1 MGDVTY
7 TLSPGDL
14 ARCREINLR
23 HRDRVKEIALAVCAE
38 TSVPMSSLYG
48 PGRRIDVVRAR
59 WLVMYLAYQDGLTMQ
74 AIGDAMNRDH
84 SSVLHGIRKERER
97 RGECQ

>member
-1 MGDVTY
+1 MTY
-7 TLSPGDL
+7 TLSPEDL

-74 AIGDAMNRDH
+74 AIGDAMTRDH
-84 SSVLHGIRKERER
+84 RRVVDGSSWARLQRVDSY
-97 RGECQ
+97 